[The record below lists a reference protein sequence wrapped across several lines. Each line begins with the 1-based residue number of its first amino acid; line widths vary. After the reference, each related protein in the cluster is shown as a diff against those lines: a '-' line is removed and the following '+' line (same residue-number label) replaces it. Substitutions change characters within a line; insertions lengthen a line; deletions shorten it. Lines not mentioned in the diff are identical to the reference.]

1 MSKPT
6 QAGKS
11 GRNSKLEETGQG
23 KNTGRTAAA
32 SGNKQSAGS
41 GNKGASESKS
51 RQSAKQK

>member
-51 RQSAKQK
+51 RQSSKQK